1 MEPLWVLA
9 QNAVLAARQ
18 RGRLVD
24 RLVEFADRDR
34 SVERFAGVFHV
45 DEVLNRASS
54 QNACPGRAGWGKP
67 GQSAVLWASFLL

>member
-45 DEVLNRASS
+45 DEVLNRAPS
-54 QNACPGRAGWGKP
+54 R
-67 GQSAVLWASFLL
+67 VT